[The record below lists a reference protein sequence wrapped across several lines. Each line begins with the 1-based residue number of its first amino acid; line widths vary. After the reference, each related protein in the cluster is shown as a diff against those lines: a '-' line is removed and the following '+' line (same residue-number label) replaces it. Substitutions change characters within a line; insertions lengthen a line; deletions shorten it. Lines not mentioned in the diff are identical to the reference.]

1 MRATER
7 TEHCLKQRSW
17 SREQEVQ
24 VLVPGSCPD
33 RREPQVT
40 DHLALASDLG
50 GRARLGAV
58 QQTPLS
64 RRWATFVGW

>member
-1 MRATER
+1 M
-7 TEHCLKQRSW
+7 
-17 SREQEVQ
+17 
-24 VLVPGSCPD
+24 LVPSSRPD
-33 RREPQVT
+33 RREPQLT
-40 DHLALASDLG
+40 DHLALASDLR